1 VVSVFQIF
9 RHEAFTKTFARIKER
24 LNNSHSTAIYWHS
37 LMFVAI
43 SKSEGTIKRVSDANK
58 KYSNDNPVEVIA

>member
-1 VVSVFQIF
+1 
-9 RHEAFTKTFARIKER
+9 
-24 LNNSHSTAIYWHS
+24 
-37 LMFVAI
+37 MGI